1 LNPYLRFVG
10 EYDKVVLC
18 RLLVFSFYILVDVEN
33 SEDIPLAAAGKN
45 NGGIAEILQ
54 YTYNI
59 IRIYLGKYKLCSK
72 SSLFYVSSFD
82 CNIWLSLNI

>member
-1 LNPYLRFVG
+1 MRFVG

-45 NGGIAEILQ
+45 NGGIPVDTSHICKT
-54 YTYNI
+54 TYM
-59 IRIYLGKYKLCSK
+59 KDM
-72 SSLFYVSSFD
+72 SLL
-82 CNIWLSLNI
+82 NLSCTRFNLSD